1 VRATAATS
9 AADDEKDLR
18 RFFLLAPEDLTLL
31 DTVRGDAHR
40 LAFALLLVWMRAER
54 VPLTDPTVLPAPV
67 IAFVSAQL
75 GLLPE
80 ILTGYHGWPTTQAAD
95 TAAIREHLVLRTF
108 TPEDATRLR
117 SFLIGKVAHTG
128 NTAALL
134 DAAQD
139 WLVREGLLRPAGET
153 TIERLIYAAR
163 TAAEEDLFA
172 TMAQQLTDAQRQALD
187 GLCTTEGADSVLAR
201 LGVPPR
207 APSAV
212 AIADE
217 CARLELIRAALPPAL
232 DWRAITTNRRRQW
245 AAVVRRLSAQAMRRY
260 PPAKRATLLL
270 AFLTVRGEEV
280 TDAIV
285 EMVDVLIGRIF
296 AQSTVEL
303 SEAKLEHAQAH
314 AEGARLFR
322 TIAQVLLDPAIP
334 PEDVRPEVF
343 RRIPREQVSAV
354 VAHTLAL
361 DTTEAEAFFAALD
374 PHFRY
379 LRAFA
384 PLVLSTLRFGSPR
397 ADNDLLDALEVL
409 ATMNAEHRVQVP
421 PTAPVAFIP
430 RRWEQAVVRDTGVD
444 RHGWE
449 FCLLY
454 QARAALRAG
463 DLTVTGSRR
472 YTPWDTDLYT
482 APAWQ
487 DRRSTWRAESRLP
500 EDGSRYVEQAIR
512 DLDEV
517 TTQVARRLPRNTGA
531 RIERGKLTLTA
542 LEKIDVPPTVEVA
555 REALVAVLRS
565 ADAGLPDLLMEVDHW
580 TGFASALT
588 HLTGRRPPTAEHLAA
603 VRPALFAVLIAE
615 ATNMGLA
622 TMARAAGIPEGQL
635 TRVYDWYFREE
646 TLRQAITTLIQYH
659 QTLPLT
665 QAFGSGTTSSSDGVR
680 FGVAASTLNA
690 RHNPR
695 VFALRRGVT
704 VYNHVSDQGPQ
715 FWIDVVNVAL
725 REATFV
731 LDGLVYQD
739 TYTITEHYTDTH
751 GATDLVF
758 GLFTLLGFGFAPR
771 LRDLPDQV
779 LYRAKK
785 GGDYGALTPVL
796 RQSLR
801 TDLIVRHWD
810 DLNRLAASLHDGMA
824 RPSLVVAK
832 LQALQRQNPLQQALQ
847 ELGRLAKTQH
857 ILRYVDDETL
867 RRRVLIGL
875 NKGERLHALA
885 RVLFFG
891 RQGRFG
897 DRGYEAQLTRASAL
911 SLVIN
916 ALVVWN
922 TRYLQQAAETLALRG
937 RPVPDEV
944 WSHLTPHLWEHVHL
958 IGHYRFEEPVI
969 TGDLRPLRAERT

>member
-1 VRATAATS
+1 M
-9 AADDEKDLR
+9 
-18 RFFLLAPEDLTLL
+18 
-31 DTVRGDAHR
+31 G
-40 LAFALLLVWMRAER
+40 
-54 VPLTDPTVLPAPV
+54 
-67 IAFVSAQL
+67 SAQ
-75 GLLPE
+75 
-80 ILTGYHGWPTTQAAD
+80 Q
-95 TAAIREHLVLRTF
+95 RE
-108 TPEDATRLR
+108 
-117 SFLIGKVAHTG
+117 
-128 NTAALL
+128 
-134 DAAQD
+134 
-139 WLVREGLLRPAGET
+139 
-153 TIERLIYAAR
+153 R
-163 TAAEEDLFA
+163 TACWRAWA
-172 TMAQQLTDAQRQALD
+172 CRRAL
-187 GLCTTEGADSVLAR
+187 
-201 LGVPPR
+201 PP
-207 APSAV
+207 PWPLPIS
-212 AIADE
+212 

-232 DWRAITTNRRRQW
+232 DWGAITTNRRRQW

-517 TTQVARRLPRNTGA
+517 TCDLKHILAVGA
-531 RIERGKLTLTA
+531 
-542 LEKIDVPPTVEVA
+542 
-555 REALVAVLRS
+555 
-565 ADAGLPDLLMEVDHW
+565 
-580 TGFASALT
+580 
-588 HLTGRRPPTAEHLAA
+588 
-603 VRPALFAVLIAE
+603 
-615 ATNMGLA
+615 ATCFS
-622 TMARAAGIPEGQL
+622 R
-635 TRVYDWYFREE
+635 
-646 TLRQAITTLIQYH
+646 
-659 QTLPLT
+659 
-665 QAFGSGTTSSSDGVR
+665 GSGGT
-680 FGVAASTLNA
+680 
-690 RHNPR
+690 
-695 VFALRRGVT
+695 
-704 VYNHVSDQGPQ
+704 
-715 FWIDVVNVAL
+715 
-725 REATFV
+725 
-731 LDGLVYQD
+731 
-739 TYTITEHYTDTH
+739 
-751 GATDLVF
+751 
-758 GLFTLLGFGFAPR
+758 
-771 LRDLPDQV
+771 
-779 LYRAKK
+779 
-785 GGDYGALTPVL
+785 
-796 RQSLR
+796 
-801 TDLIVRHWD
+801 
-810 DLNRLAASLHDGMA
+810 
-824 RPSLVVAK
+824 
-832 LQALQRQNPLQQALQ
+832 
-847 ELGRLAKTQH
+847 
-857 ILRYVDDETL
+857 
-867 RRRVLIGL
+867 
-875 NKGERLHALA
+875 
-885 RVLFFG
+885 
-891 RQGRFG
+891 
-897 DRGYEAQLTRASAL
+897 
-911 SLVIN
+911 
-916 ALVVWN
+916 
-922 TRYLQQAAETLALRG
+922 
-937 RPVPDEV
+937 
-944 WSHLTPHLWEHVHL
+944 
-958 IGHYRFEEPVI
+958 
-969 TGDLRPLRAERT
+969 